1 MPDTNSSDVQDGQ
14 QLEGASESTQA
25 GAQKG
30 PQKSQTPVG
39 IHDILPKDHEFFTFI
54 KKVCRHRC
62 RQAGFRRISTPII
75 EHTEVFKRAVGEDT
89 DVVSKEMYTFDDRSG
104 RSLTLKPEGTA
115 GAVRAYLQH
124 GMKEWPQPVELYYI
138 EPHFRYDRP
147 QKGRYRMF
155 WQFGVEVIGESDP
168 ALDVQCI
175 FLAQKIFKDLG
186 IDGRLNLQINNIGSQ
201 KSREKYKEV
210 LTNYYIGKERSLCED
225 CQRRLKSNPLR
236 LLDCKNEDCQILAD
250 LAPKFKDYRIPE
262 DQAFHATVKDFLD
275 DLGIKYTENEKL
287 VRGLDYYTQTVFEF
301 WDNETGGQNAVGGG
315 GRYDGLVELMGGE
328 PTPAVGF
335 ALGLERLIAQMHSAN
350 VRVPSKDEVHIFVAQ
365 LGDEA
370 KKKCLR
376 LIDDL
381 RERGVRTV
389 GALGKGS
396 IKAQMRLADKFKVP
410 YTLILGSTEVREG
423 TIIIRDMAKGQQRF
437 VPMKDAVEEVVKLIG
452 EENLDR
458 YSPGEIAV

>member
-1 MPDTNSSDVQDGQ
+1 MSDNNDSSEDNISSLPTDAKMASNGQ
-14 QLEGASESTQA
+14 KL
-25 GAQKG
+25 
-30 PQKSQTPVG
+30 QTPNG

-62 RQAGFRRISTPII
+62 RQAGFKRISTPIL
-75 EHTEVFKRAVGEDT
+75 EHTEVFDRSIGDDT
-89 DVVSKEMYTFDDRSG
+89 DIVSKEMYTFTDRGG

-115 GAVRAYLQH
+115 GVIRAYLQH

-168 ALDVQCI
+168 AIDVQCI
-175 FLAQKIFKDLG
+175 FLGQKIFKDLG
-186 IDGRLNLQINNIGSQ
+186 IADRLSLQINNIGSK
-201 KSREKYKEV
+201 KSREKYKEALV
-210 LTNYYIGKERSLCED
+210 NYYAGKERSLCED
-225 CQRRLKSNPLR
+225 CQRRLKTNPLR
-236 LLDCKNEDCQILAD
+236 LLDCKSEDCKILAQ
-250 LAPKFKDYRIPE
+250 LAPKFAQYRIPE
-262 DQAFHATVKDFLD
+262 DQAFHDTVKDFLD
-275 DLGIKYTENEKL
+275 DLDIKYTENDQL

-301 WDNETGGQNAVGGG
+301 WDSETGAQNAVGGG
-315 GRYDGLVELMGGE
+315 GRYDGLMETMGGP
-328 PTPAVGF
+328 PTPGVGF
-335 ALGLERLIAQMHSAN
+335 AVGLERLVAQMKAAN

-381 RERGVRTV
+381 REHGVRTV

-396 IKAQMRLADKFKVP
+396 MKAQMRLADKFQVP
-410 YTLILGSTEVREG
+410 YTLILGLTEVREG
-423 TIIIRDMAKGQQRF
+423 VIIIRDMAKGQQRQ
-437 VPMKDAVEEVVKLIG
+437 VPMKDAVAEVIKLIG
-452 EENLDR
+452 EDNLDV
-458 YSPGEIAV
+458 YTPGEIAV

>member
-1 MPDTNSSDVQDGQ
+1 MSDIQP
-14 QLEGASESTQA
+14 L
-25 GAQKG
+25 
-30 PQKSQTPVG
+30 QTPNG

-62 RQAGFRRISTPII
+62 RQAGFKRISTPIL
-75 EHTEVFKRAVGEDT
+75 EHTEVFDRSIGEDT
-89 DVVSKEMYTFDDRSG
+89 DIVSKEMYTFLDKGG

-115 GAVRAYLQH
+115 GVMRAYLQH
-124 GMKEWPQPVELYYI
+124 GMREWPQPVELYYI

-155 WQFGVEVIGESDP
+155 WQFGVELIGESDP

-186 IDGRLNLQINNIGSQ
+186 IADRLTLQINNIGSQ
-201 KSREKYKEV
+201 KSREKYREA
-210 LTNYYIGKERSLCED
+210 LINYYTGKERSLCED
-225 CQRRLKSNPLR
+225 CQRRLKTNPLR
-236 LLDCKNEDCQILAD
+236 LLDCKSEDCKILAE
-250 LAPKFKDYRIPE
+250 LAPKFDQYRVPE
-262 DQAFHATVKDFLD
+262 DQAFHDLVKDFLN
-275 DLGIKYTENEKL
+275 DLGVKYVENDQL

-301 WDNETGGQNAVGGG
+301 WDSETGAQNAVGGG
-315 GRYDGLVELMGGE
+315 GRYDGLMEVMGGP
-328 PTPAVGF
+328 PTPGVGF
-335 ALGLERLIAQMHSAN
+335 AVGLERLVAQMKAAN

-396 IKAQMRLADKFKVP
+396 MKAQMRLADKFQVP
-410 YTLILGSTEVREG
+410 YTLILGLTEVREG
-423 TIIIRDMAKGQQRF
+423 VIIIRDMAKGQQHQ
-437 VPMKDAVEEVVKLIG
+437 VPMKDAVSEVIKLIG
-452 EENLDR
+452 EDNLDR